1 MLRYLL
7 DTNIVIYV
15 LKRRPV
21 EVLSTFNINAS
32 RMAISSVTLAEL
44 LHGAEKSSR
53 VSENLAAIEDFCS
66 RLEVLPYGPQG
77 RATLRSHSRRLG
89 KTRPA
94 YWCERHAHCS
104 ARPQRRPGAG
114 DEQHGGVR
122 TGACAG
128 SRELGPHSAVIYELS
143 CISRTKVRRLPRQV
157 CRDSCGGPATDLG
170 RDCHADSSQAE
181 SCRCL
186 QHTKVTAFA
195 ASPSPK
201 V

>member
-66 RLEVLPYGPQG
+66 RLEVLPYGPKAAQHYG
-77 RATLRSHSRRLG
+77 AIRAALEKIGQPIGVNDMHIAAHARSEGLVLVTNNMGEFARV
-89 KTRPA
+89 PA
-94 YWCERHAHCS
+94 LE
-104 ARPQRRPGAG
+104 
-114 DEQHGGVR
+114 
-122 TGACAG
+122 
-128 SRELGPHSAVIYELS
+128 
-143 CISRTKVRRLPRQV
+143 
-157 CRDSCGGPATDLG
+157 
-170 RDCHADSSQAE
+170 AE
-181 SCRCL
+181 NWVHKA
-186 QHTKVTAFA
+186 Q
-195 ASPSPK
+195 
-201 V
+201 